1 MRYYRSRTRQQN
13 AAAGRTG
20 SDEQGSEAAP
30 IELED
35 KLTEAYT
42 RPRKVDPKAVSTHPD
57 TNLAQEEISAD
68 IHGGGYGLAEPM
80 QVSSVPSQQQRP
92 STAAASSQEPQQAEA
107 LFISHLPFLPV
118 LRAGGRWR
126 VEQRAEERE
135 PRRRAREE
143 CEGEEREGV

>member
-13 AAAGRTG
+13 AAAGRGTG
-20 SDEQGSEAAP
+20 GDEQGSEAAP

-80 QVSSVPSQQQRP
+80 QAVVG
-92 STAAASSQEPQQAEA
+92 ASSSELRRE
-107 LFISHLPFLPV
+107 S
-118 LRAGGRWR
+118 RAGAAL
-126 VEQRAEERE
+126 VEKNKKEMRERE
-135 PRRRAREE
+135 YNEHRIAVQPSPF
-143 CEGEEREGV
+143 

>member
-20 SDEQGSEAAP
+20 SDEQGSEGAP

-80 QVSSVPSQQQRP
+80 QVSSGPAQQQQ
-92 STAAASSQEPQQAEA
+92 AAKSRSKQRLSSSLTF
-107 LFISHLPFLPV
+107 LF
-118 LRAGGRWR
+118 
-126 VEQRAEERE
+126 
-135 PRRRAREE
+135 
-143 CEGEEREGV
+143 